1 MSSQVFPYSF
11 FSLFPVS
18 TIDPTRDLFTKHPS
32 QNIERTNTISERY
45 RYVRRPKLLGQRDSR
60 GVAIAKIV
68 ISIDDQNKRPMIA
81 MTPGKN
87 SSSEEN
93 LQKRPLYLRWGITAK
108 NAKVGLTA
116 VNHFPLSLNS
126 SYHVNL
132 TMEDSHSSIRQLRC
146 LRKKCTIVRRWLRFR
161 SLSTTVCPDF
171 MRIESVYD
179 TI

>member
-1 MSSQVFPYSF
+1 M
-11 FSLFPVS
+11 
-18 TIDPTRDLFTKHPS
+18 
-32 QNIERTNTISERY
+32 
-45 RYVRRPKLLGQRDSR
+45 LLGQRDSR

-87 SSSEEN
+87 SSSDEN
-93 LQKRPLYLRWGITAK
+93 RQKRPLYLRWGITAK

-126 SYHVNL
+126 SYHFDL
-132 TMEDSHSSIRQLRC
+132 KMEESHSSIKQLCC
-146 LRKKCTIVRRWLRFR
+146 LQKKCAIVRRWWRFR
-161 SLSTTVCPDF
+161 SLTNTVCPDF

-179 TI
+179 TIYIDSLMIPFQVFGIHTWWPFLTSPKEWV